1 MCGTNDKAKEKNKIR
16 MERLQLANFNVS
28 FIYMQKQGMRKFIN
42 YEYLQFTEPS
52 LGGWPEQAYDEIKK
66 FFVNVP
72 KVTYLEQTH
81 TPSCIDQKTKY
92 DEM

>member
-28 FIYMQKQGMRKFIN
+28 FSYMQKQGMRKFIN

-52 LGGWPEQAYDEIKK
+52 LGG
-66 FFVNVP
+66 
-72 KVTYLEQTH
+72 
-81 TPSCIDQKTKY
+81 
-92 DEM
+92 